1 LSGVGPADLLRDRGI
16 AVVQDSPGV
25 GRNMREHFLLMLQYQ
40 VRRARDSHNRQFA
53 GLPLVGNM
61 LKYMLVR
68 RGVMALG
75 SYEVGAF
82 AKVMPN
88 AT

>member
-1 LSGVGPADLLRDRGI
+1 
-16 AVVQDSPGV
+16 
-25 GRNMREHFLLMLQYQ
+25 
-40 VRRARDSHNRQFA
+40 RDSHNRQFA

-61 LKYMLVR
+61 LKYMLFR

-88 AT
+88 ATRPDVQLMFAPFSLDLDNPAMAFTQAPGLQFFG